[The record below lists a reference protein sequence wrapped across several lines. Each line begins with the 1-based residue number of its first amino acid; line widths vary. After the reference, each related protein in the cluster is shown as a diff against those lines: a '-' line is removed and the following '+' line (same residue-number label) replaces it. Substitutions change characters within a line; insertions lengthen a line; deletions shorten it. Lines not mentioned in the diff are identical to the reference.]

1 MQIIIAHSAKA
12 NPEFMTLSPTESFGD
27 DKFDNELFHSAFGN
41 PKSEFERGS
50 MFLTADPKDI
60 LEGKI
65 TDVYFERALAI
76 LKAKNVNPWVKAE
89 FIAKNLP
96 KNWPWALL
104 TGVGE
109 AMELM
114 QRLPIKV
121 RAMREGTVFHA
132 YEPVMEIEGRYQD
145 FMVYETAILGFLCQA
160 SGVSTRA
167 ARMKKLA
174 GDRLVMSFGARRMHP
189 ILAPMIERN
198 AYVGGCDGVA
208 VVKSGEVIGEDPMG
222 TMPHALVLCMGSTI
236 EAIKAYDEVLDPRL
250 KRVALIDTFLDE
262 KFEVLNVAEALGDR
276 LYAVR
281 FDTPGSRRG
290 NFFRILEEA
299 RWELELRG
307 MGHVRF
313 FVSGGIAEEDIP
325 VLNPVVHGYGIGAS
339 ISNAPIIDFAMDIV
353 EIDGKAAA
361 KRGKW
366 SGSKRVLACGQ
377 CGQRRIAPNDGREM
391 NACACGGVF
400 TDILVPAL
408 DTGKRLSEEDAPAR
422 IRDYVMSQVKELGL
436 VIRQCW
442 SFCRTR
448 RHVPIRI
455 NREYQRF

>member
-1 MQIIIAHSAKA
+1 
-12 NPEFMTLSPTESFGD
+12 
-27 DKFDNELFHSAFGN
+27 
-41 PKSEFERGS
+41 

-60 LEGKI
+60 LDGKI
-65 TDVYFERALAI
+65 TDVYFERALKI
-76 LKAKNVNPWVKAE
+76 LKARNINPVVKAE

-96 KNWPWALL
+96 ANWPWALY

-114 QRLPIKV
+114 QHLKVKV
-121 RAMREGTVFHA
+121 RAMREGSVF
-132 YEPVMEIEGRYQD
+132 YPFEPVMEIEGRYQD
-145 FMVYETAILGFLCQA
+145 FCVYETAILGLICQA

-222 TMPHALVLCMGSTI
+222 TMPHALILCMGSTV
-236 EAIKAYDEVLDPRL
+236 EAIKAYDEVLDPKL
-250 KRVALIDTFLDE
+250 KRVALIDTFQDE
-262 KFEVLNVAEALGDR
+262 KFEVLNVAEALGKR

-290 NFFRILEEA
+290 NFYRILEEA

-307 MGHVRF
+307 QGHVKF
-313 FVSGGIAEEDIP
+313 FVSGGINEEDIP
-325 VLNPVVHGYGIGAS
+325 LLNPVVHGYGIGTS
-339 ISNAPIIDFAMDIV
+339 ISNAPVVDFAMDIV
-353 EIDGKAAA
+353 EVDGKPLA

-366 SGSKRVLACGQ
+366 SGSKRVLVCARCGE
-377 CGQRRIAPNDGREM
+377 RKIVPNNGGEEKS
-391 NACACGGVF
+391 CSCGGVVN
-400 TDILVPAL
+400 DVLVPVL
-408 DTGKRLSEEDAPAR
+408 DNGKPLIAQKTPSR
-422 IRDYVMSQVKELGL
+422 IREAVLQSVKDLPL
-436 VIRQCW
+436 Q
-442 SFCRTR
+442 
-448 RHVPIRI
+448 
-455 NREYQRF
+455 Q